1 MKTTTWKN
9 MHRMIF
15 IFKEN
20 IAIILIS
27 FAILSLIVVL
37 DRASASTQDV
47 PTKTSI
53 CKEVGQGK
61 YQNLSKLLKPTSS
74 LRDIKFNDNG
84 EPIYTGQQT
93 LELMTLNAECGV
105 RVTPFS
111 ELFISTIEDIENIY
125 TKYFKS

>member
-9 MHRMIF
+9 MYKIIF

-20 IAIILIS
+20 IAFLLVP
-27 FAILSLIVVL
+27 FAILSLILAAVL
-37 DRASASTQDV
+37 ASASAQDV

-61 YQNLSKLLKPTSS
+61 YQNLAELLKPNSS
-74 LRDIKFNDNG
+74 LSDIKLNNNG
-84 EPIYTGQQT
+84 EPIYTKQQNE
-93 LELMTLNAECGV
+93 ELMTLNAECGV
-105 RVTPFS
+105 RVMPFFG
-111 ELFISTIEDIENIY
+111 LFISAIEDIENIY

>member
-1 MKTTTWKN
+1 
-9 MHRMIF
+9 MIF
-15 IFKEN
+15 IFKEIKPLH

-27 FAILSLIVVL
+27 FTILSLILAAVL
-37 DRASASTQDV
+37 ASASAQDV